1 MELRE
6 LVALNKMWSSDT
18 NIFVLDGS
26 SRDAASLRLSVAVSL
41 YGHSMVL
48 WFRGDVVMLA

>member
-26 SRDAASLRLSVAVSL
+26 SRDASSLRLSVAVSL
-41 YGHSMVL
+41 YGYSMVL